1 MILRKQENTCL
12 LVCTASKNF
21 QPASY
26 PHAIVW
32 MLNNKESLQPPYSLI
47 QEPATNCWETQLL
60 CSHQHCCIVV
70 LSSVLLNSTH
80 LMSNQLKL
88 YYVKLYGTFLVLIL
102 DAFVIR
108 GPAANFNFVNKSDIL
123 IYVLFKP

>member
-1 MILRKQENTCL
+1 
-12 LVCTASKNF
+12 
-21 QPASY
+21 
-26 PHAIVW
+26 
-32 MLNNKESLQPPYSLI
+32 
-47 QEPATNCWETQLL
+47 
-60 CSHQHCCIVV
+60 
-70 LSSVLLNSTH
+70 
-80 LMSNQLKL
+80 MSNQLKL